1 MFCLNVCM
9 NVCTYVCMCTACMP
23 GAHRSERG
31 PLSLVR
37 TGQKESPF
45 PGAQGQKQDRS
56 LVLGLGMV
64 VNHSAGA
71 GNKSLVLP

>member
-1 MFCLNVCM
+1 MYVHM
-9 NVCTYVCMCTACMP
+9 YVCAQHACLVHRVRKR
-23 GAHRSERG
+23 AH
-31 PLSLVR
+31 SLVR
-37 TGQKESPF
+37 TGPKEDPF

-56 LVLGLGMV
+56 LVSGLGMV